1 MVYYERVWLKRNIK
15 LFNYYHL
22 LNDILKIKNLYIN
35 EDGYKNS
42 ESVLIS
48 KLKSIN
54 KVYLAN
60 NICESI
66 HKKIANYLSKGEVT
80 KTAFRDTLNFIV
92 NENLYK
98 KQDCVR
104 RDYNTLF

>member
-1 MVYYERVWLKRNIK
+1 MNIMFVKGIIHNIYSNTYYFTKR
-15 LFNYYHL
+15 YP
-22 LNDILKIKNLYIN
+22 
-35 EDGYKNS
+35 
-42 ESVLIS
+42 
-48 KLKSIN
+48 
-54 KVYLAN
+54 
-60 NICESI
+60 
-66 HKKIANYLSKGEVT
+66 KIANYLSKGEVT